1 MGELLENVVPWEK
14 LVPWV
19 LKARLDRVVNLDH
32 LELKEREEKEVKA
45 EARVPRVIE
54 VFLVF
59 KVFLVLW
66 VLKETKVRLVL
77 PVLQVNQGNLVQED
91 LLVVMELPVLKVSWD
106 HLALVVV
113 KVSLVN
119 LVHLALLVLLDLL
132 DLLVNQWA
140 MTLLLWQQSL
150 GKAKLRVP
158 ILWPVMIRLVYS
170 LN

>member
-1 MGELLENVVPWEK
+1 M
-14 LVPWV
+14 
-19 LKARLDRVVNLDH
+19 VNLDH

-66 VLKETKVRLVL
+66 YVNASNKTTLFVVRSIFLQLISFIVKLRVLKETKVRLVL

-150 GKAKLRVP
+150 GKAKLR
-158 ILWPVMIRLVYS
+158 
-170 LN
+170 